1 MLRPT
6 RIIGYEFMKNF
17 KFLTMM
23 FVLVAMS
30 LGFASC
36 SDDDDNN
43 DVPQN
48 PTTSIVGN
56 WQQINSA
63 GTVITVQFRADRT
76 GSVHYE
82 YTNGN
87 TETESIEYDYIE
99 SDRTITIIG
108 DSQLNGYYTVTL
120 TANILRL
127 EFGTQYYQFTRI

>member
-43 DVPQN
+43 DGPQN